1 MEIEYHNKKIEKTIK
16 DIQTLIEKIGP
27 EMARMVKKRKNQIEE
42 IIIHPGDTIKELL
55 EENNM
60 SQEELAE
67 RTSFSPKHISE
78 VVNGKKRISASLA
91 KGLEYVFGIN
101 TTFWLNLQSIYD
113 KEMLEFEEKNNITK
127 EEIEISKKIE
137 PILKYAYSLNLID
150 KYNNDIERVILAR
163 SFCKINNLS
172 NIEKILKLQVAYKR
186 IDKQKID
193 DYILYAWQRIC
204 ELLASKEEIEN
215 EYNKEKL
222 INNIEKIK
230 LIMFEEN
237 TNLMISKMK
246 EILKECGIIF
256 QVVEYFQGAPIQGF
270 IEKNNENIILSIT
283 TKESYANIFWY
294 TIFHEIAHIL
304 NDDIQTNK
312 IDYYIENSKI
322 EEKADIIAKN
332 ILIKEDTYK
341 EFIKNNNFTKE
352 EIKNF
357 SKKNNIR
364 EFILIERLEKDNL
377 ISYNLYKDLKISYEW
392 NNNT

>member
-1 MEIEYHNKKIEKTIK
+1 METNITGLSLEF
-16 DIQTLIEKIGP
+16 
-27 EMARMVKKRKNQIEE
+27 
-42 IIIHPGDTIKELL
+42 IIHPGDTIKELL

-78 VVNGKKRISASLA
+78 VVNGKKRITANLA
-91 KGLEYVFGIN
+91 KGLEYVFGIS

-150 KYNNDIERVILAR
+150 KYNNDMERVILAR

-172 NIEKILKLQVAYKR
+172 NIEKILKLQIAYKR

-204 ELLASKEEIEN
+204 ELLASKEKIEN

-222 INNIEKIK
+222 IENIEKIK
-230 LIMFEEN
+230 LLMFEEN
-237 TNLMISKMK
+237 TNIMLRKLK
-246 EILKECGIIF
+246 KILNECGIIF
-256 QVVEYFQGAPIQGF
+256 QIVRYFQGAPIQGF
-270 IEKNNENIILSIT
+270 IEKKDKNIILCIT
-283 TKESYANIFWY
+283 TKKTYATTFWF
-294 TIFHEIAHIL
+294 TLFHEIAHIL
-304 NDDIQTNK
+304 NDDIQTNR
-312 IDYYIENSKI
+312 INYYIENDKI
-322 EEKADIIAKN
+322 EGKADITAKN

-352 EIKNF
+352 EIRKF
-357 SKKNNIR
+357 SRKNNIK
-364 EFILIERLEKDNL
+364 EFILVERLEKDNL
-377 ISYNLYKDLKISYEW
+377 ISQNLYNDLKVSYEW
-392 NNNT
+392 N